1 LRTSIYLGYRRLLY
15 KESDGL
21 SNSYITNIAEAL
33 SPSLMHMHIRTLQ
46 KVASRYAPSRVLSFD
61 VVHVFAALQMI
72 GNNGMTSRNALC
84 SGLVLGEGTIK
95 TLVKHLKMQ
104 GLIETSNRGTKMT
117 AKGKGI
123 CEGLLSAI
131 PAEMSLPK
139 CSVSLSRFNYA
150 VLVRE
155 FGFAVGLGIEQRD
168 AAIKMGAAG
177 ATTLLFKDNKFVM
190 PANSTDSLKKEPRV
204 RRMVV
209 EKLNPRGGDV
219 IIIGSAD
226 SNEKTAELGAKN
238 AALLTIFSHEK
249 HHHR

>member
-1 LRTSIYLGYRRLLY
+1 M
-15 KESDGL
+15 
-21 SNSYITNIAEAL
+21 YIT
-33 SPSLMHMHIRTLQ
+33 TLE
-46 KVASRYAPSRVLSFD
+46 KVTSRYAPSRVLSFD

-72 GNNGMTSRNALC
+72 GKNNNTTSRNALC
-84 SGLVLGEGTIK
+84 TGLVLGEGTVK
-95 TLVKHLKMQ
+95 TIVKHLKMQ
-104 GLIETSNRGTKMT
+104 GLIETSNRGTKLT
-117 AKGKGI
+117 VKGKSI

-139 CSVSLSRFNYA
+139 CSVALSRFNYA

-168 AAIKMGAAG
+168 AAIKMGAKG

-190 PANSTDSLKKEPRV
+190 PANSDDDSLKKEREV
-204 RRMVV
+204 RRMLV
-209 EKLNPRGGDV
+209 EKLNPREGDV

-226 SNEKTAELGAKN
+226 NNGKTAELGAKN

-249 HHHR
+249 HHRHNH

>member
-1 LRTSIYLGYRRLLY
+1 M
-15 KESDGL
+15 
-21 SNSYITNIAEAL
+21 YITMLE
-33 SPSLMHMHIRTLQ
+33 R
-46 KVASRYAPSRVLSFD
+46 VASRYAPSRALSFD
-61 VVHVFAALQMI
+61 LVHVFVALQRI
-72 GNNGMTSRNALC
+72 GNKGVTSRNALC
-84 SGLVLGEGTIK
+84 SGLVLGEGTVK

-104 GLIETSNRGTKMT
+104 GLIETSNRGIKMT
-117 AKGKGI
+117 VKGNGVY
-123 CEGLLSAI
+123 EGLLSAI

-139 CSVSLSRFNYA
+139 CSVALSRFNYA

-168 AAIKMGAAG
+168 AAIKMGATG

-190 PANSTDSLKKEPRV
+190 PVSSNDSLKKEREV
-204 RRMVV
+204 RRMLV
-209 EKLNPRGGDV
+209 EKLNPRDGDV

-249 HHHR
+249 HHHHHH

>member
-1 LRTSIYLGYRRLLY
+1 
-15 KESDGL
+15 
-21 SNSYITNIAEAL
+21 
-33 SPSLMHMHIRTLQ
+33 MHMHNRTLQ
-46 KVASRYAPSRVLSFD
+46 KVASRYAPSRMLSFD

-72 GNNGMTSRNALC
+72 ENNGMTSRNALR

-190 PANSTDSLKKEPRV
+190 PANSIDSLKKEPRV

-209 EKLNPRGGDV
+209 EKLNPRVGDV